1 MKKSML
7 GMFGVFAALAFV
19 GCRTIDTRASGYQ
32 TATEAGVAVTAP
44 AATVATQQP
53 VQVEGVGARPAAVNL
68 RPAQTQTATAS
79 AVLEQVRVLVRQAS
93 RGGDAEQVAVL
104 LGNGV
109 QGALAAAGYRVVFD
123 GHADIIA
130 DLGVTSE
137 PLNARG
143 TRVVYK
149 GDADVAVTRAPELN
163 VMSGQQMKDMVARN
177 RFDVTGS
184 LGRGRGEALKSV
196 ADKLSATVSPW
207 LADACLK
214 VGGKLEVCIVT
225 IANGWFLSPHS
236 DYPTRFVQRVRAMPG
251 VYDCTILAT
260 DNVNKTMQA
269 RIVYDRDQFPDGVMN
284 RLYTMPELNIH
295 R

>member
-1 MKKSML
+1 MNK
-7 GMFGVFAALAFV
+7 VTYVTFAGTLALALT
-19 GCRTIDTRASGYQ
+19 GCRTVDTTASGYQ
-32 TATEAGVAVTAP
+32 TTAASGTPVVSSPGV
-44 AATVATQQP
+44 VATPQP
-53 VQVEGVGARPAAVNL
+53 VQVPGVGARPAAVDL

-79 AVLEQVRVLVRQAS
+79 AVLEQVRVLVRPVA
-93 RGGDAEQVAVL
+93 GGQDATQLATL

-123 GHADIIA
+123 GPSELVAN
-130 DLGVTSE
+130 LGVTCE

-149 GDADVAVTRAPELN
+149 GDVDAAVTRSPELN
-163 VMSGQQMKDMVARN
+163 AMTRQVMTDMVARN

-184 LGRGRGEALKSV
+184 PGRGAGDALKSM
-196 ADKLSATVSPW
+196 ADKLSAVASPW

-236 DYPTRFVQRVRAMPG
+236 DYPSRFVQRVRAMGG
-251 VYDCTILAT
+251 VYDCTILST
-260 DNVNKTMQA
+260 DNVNKTLQA
-269 RIVYDRDQFPDGVMN
+269 RVVYDRDRFPDGLIN
-284 RLYTMPELNIH
+284 RLYTIDELNIH